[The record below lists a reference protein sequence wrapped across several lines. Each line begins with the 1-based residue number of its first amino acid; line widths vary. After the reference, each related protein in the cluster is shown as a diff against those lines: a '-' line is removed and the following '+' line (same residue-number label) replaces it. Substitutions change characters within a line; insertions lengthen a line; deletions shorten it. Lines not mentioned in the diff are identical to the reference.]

1 MLATMRQCLKVPTAM
16 IVVIISLIPPC
27 IFAHKPME
35 LSSDTARENYLESP
49 ERHPIGNDRD
59 FPSSRLHIFSEDD
72 SNLFEKSHPRMKNL
86 EENKMAIE
94 LQKRVSGWIDEPD
107 RRRIDFPE
115 NKLNKFLLSN
125 WEMVSNGRRF
135 RRPLLMRSYV
145 DGSYKVSYPPGK
157 KRPYYYSEPEGS
169 EFLGGPGK

>member
-1 MLATMRQCLKVPTAM
+1 MHQCLRVQTAM
-16 IVVIISLIPPC
+16 IAVIISLIPPC

-35 LSSDTARENYLESP
+35 LSSDMGRENYPDSP
-49 ERHPIGNDRD
+49 ERRPVDNDRD
-59 FPSSRLHIFSEDD
+59 FPTSRLRIFSGDDD
-72 SNLFEKSHPRMKNL
+72 SNLFERGRPHMKNL

-94 LQKRVSGWIDEPD
+94 LQKRVAGWIDEPD
-107 RRRIDFPE
+107 RRRIEFPE
-115 NKLNKFLLSN
+115 NKLNKLFLSN
-125 WEMVSNGRRF
+125 WEMVSNGRRY

-145 DGSYKVSYPPGK
+145 DGNYKVSYPPGK